1 MTVQFTPIPKI
12 VTTFMKVSS
21 EPSSSFLMITF
32 STTSPPCNAPR
43 SNINNST
50 NTTNNKKL
58 YAQALKINLSSN
70 IEDVFHIK
78 EAFPT
83 LSANKVVEIIK
94 ITNNNISN
102 KKPKINMTTKELLR
116 KQIMVSINETNTKFI
131 INSAHLHIADFIHS
145 KLGHES
151 YQEIS

>member
-1 MTVQFTPIPKI
+1 M
-12 VTTFMKVSS
+12 
-21 EPSSSFLMITF
+21 
-32 STTSPPCNAPR
+32 
-43 SNINNST
+43 
-50 NTTNNKKL
+50 
-58 YAQALKINLSSN
+58 KINLSSN

-94 ITNNNISN
+94 ITNNNMGN
-102 KKPKINMTTKELLR
+102 KKPKINMTAKRPSR
-116 KQIMVSINETNTKFI
+116 KQIMISINETNTEFI
-131 INSAHLHIADFIHS
+131 INSAHLHIVNINKCLKDIKLDIFADFIHS